1 MIEKEELA
9 TILPHQ
15 GRMLLLSRIIEYSME
30 ERFLRAEYD
39 ITEDCLFYDP
49 VIKGVPAW
57 VSFEFLAQAIASV
70 SGLWSISK
78 GEKPKM
84 GFILSVSSMKIDI
97 PFFSLGTTVELTVS
111 VTDNMDQV
119 FNFDAEAS
127 IEGKKYVQAKLTV
140 MEAEEEQIK
149 LLLKENK

>member
-1 MIEKEELA
+1 MIEKEEL
-9 TILPHQ
+9 TSILPHQ
-15 GRMLLLSRIIEYSME
+15 GRMLLLSRIKEYNLE

-57 VSFEFLAQAIASV
+57 VSFEFLAQAIAAI
-70 SGLWSISK
+70 SGLASIKK

-84 GFILSVSSMKIDI
+84 GFILSVSSMKMDI
-97 PFFSLGTTVELTVS
+97 PFFSIGTTVELTVT
-111 VTDNMDQV
+111 VTGSMDQV
-119 FNFDAEAS
+119 FNFDAEVCL
-127 IEGKKYVQAKLTV
+127 EGRKLVRSKLTV

-149 LLLKENK
+149 LLIKGNN